1 MTGTPRGRGRLASAR
16 GSRCACIG
24 HGRIAPSARR
34 GGVAGGGRIG
44 PRRERRRRRPH
55 GVAVL
60 PHIGAKSVAPKR
72 RNRAAPRCV
81 RPCKSARRPWISDRP
96 AALRDGLRRCGGW
109 PGGSFG
115 GAPERIAARC
125 RDLRQEDGRCGD
137 PAHCVARNHVRQR
150 RPEGRAIRPRMRRRR
165 VHARLWG
172 VRPPAGR
179 VRIPPPADAAEAGCG
194 ARRAGA
200 GRLTQRPDSCSGTP
214 GG

>member
-1 MTGTPRGRGRLASAR
+1 MTGTPRGRGRPASAR

-24 HGRIAPSARR
+24 HGGIAPSARR

-44 PRRERRRRRPH
+44 PRRSAAGGARM
-55 GVAVL
+55 VWQFC
-60 PHIGAKSVAPKR
+60 HILALNPSRLDGGIAPR
-72 RNRAAPRCV
+72 RAASGLASRLADHGFPI
-81 RPCKSARRPWISDRP
+81 AA

-125 RDLRQEDGRCGD
+125 RDLRQADGRCGD

-150 RPEGRAIRPRMRRRR
+150 RPEGRAIRPRMRRGR
-165 VHARLWG
+165 VHARLWR
-172 VRPPAGR
+172 VWPPIGR